1 MKKNCFTTLT
11 AGRLSAT
18 EGCGVT
24 KGCFGSENE
33 CVMKGNCKLMTS
45 FKHLPDQKSF
55 LMTMAGSGIGN
66 NQYVAVGLS
75 ADASMGDD
83 LVSML

>member
-1 MKKNCFTTLT
+1 MSLT
-11 AGRLSAT
+11 AGQLSAT

-24 KGCFGSENE
+24 KGCFGSESE
-33 CVMKGNCKLMTS
+33 CVTKGNCKLMTS
-45 FKHLPDQKSF
+45 FQHLPDRKLF

-75 ADASMGDD
+75 TDASMGDD